1 MTNHQNEE
9 NPMKPLLTV
18 LAAAAL
24 LTTVTSQAGAP
35 KPAHP
40 CYDVAD
46 CKTQTSRQTFSAC
59 VKANKQEAS
68 SNEKCANFRKDKD
81 AWLKEHGVPNL
92 DALFES

>member
-1 MTNHQNEE
+1 
-9 NPMKPLLTV
+9 MKKLLTV
-18 LAAAAL
+18 FAASAL
-24 LTTVTSQAGAP
+24 LTAVSVQAGGP
-35 KPAHP
+35 KPEHP

-59 VKANKQEAS
+59 VKANKEEAS
-68 SNEKCANFRKDKD
+68 NNEKCATFRKDKD